1 MPHFQRCMLTGLVF
15 SLLEFADGISV
26 KTQLQYNDKVGVSLN
41 KDKSFTLRSDA
52 SFVELIIKVGAEYPG
67 FGVSKIDWLD
77 GSTLVRYIFE
87 NTKSTTLISAVS
99 KPPRCEIY
107 CPLQSQ
113 DTSPR
118 HSQLCYPLY

>member
-1 MPHFQRCMLTGLVF
+1 MLTGLVF

-26 KTQLQYNDKVGVSLN
+26 KTQLQYTDKVGVSLN

-67 FGVSKIDWLD
+67 FGVSKIQWLD

-87 NTKSTTLISAVS
+87 TQNPQLIGAV
-99 KPPRCEIY
+99 
-107 CPLQSQ
+107 
-113 DTSPR
+113 
-118 HSQLCYPLY
+118 